1 MQLNFKKMPID
12 KFRHGHGPVE
22 ISELS
27 EFQRDEI
34 LIDISFVN
42 FFFFCIKRMRKCAH
56 LVTTSQKNKKKCL
69 PSFHTTPILALPFL

>member
-1 MQLNFKKMPID
+1 MPID

-34 LIDISFVN
+34 LIDISFVIYLFI
-42 FFFFCIKRMRKCAH
+42 FFLHKEDEEMCSSGHHF
-56 LVTTSQKNKKKCL
+56 TEE
-69 PSFHTTPILALPFL
+69 